1 MLTGKE
7 LGAAIETARR
17 AKKVSKV
24 KLAEEFGVAPP
35 SVQGWVKTG
44 RIDKGKLMQLIEYF
58 SGTVGAEHWGI
69 SGTLADA
76 MNTGFQAG
84 SVPGRKDSSSTY
96 YIALDEH
103 HRASPSIL
111 TIPHLDVSASMG
123 PGKTP
128 PEHFDAVRSI
138 TIHLDWLR
146 GQGLNYSKIENLA
159 IITGDGDSMAGT
171 FSNGDSLLVDRG
183 ITEIRADAIYVFT
196 MNGDLFIKRLQ
207 RMANGGLRMIS
218 DNPIYPPIIIE
229 GACLERVHI
238 QARVLSAWNVRKF

>member
-7 LGAAIETARR
+7 LGAAIESARR

-24 KLAEEFGVAPP
+24 KLAQDFGVAPP

-76 MNTGFQAG
+76 MNIGFQAG
-84 SVPGRKDSSSTY
+84 SMPGEKQPSDSY
-96 YIALDEH
+96 YLMLDEH
-103 HRASPSIL
+103 HTSPSIL
-111 TIPHLDVSASMG
+111 TIPFLDVSASMG
-123 PGKTP
+123 PGKLP
-128 PEHFDAVRSI
+128 PEHFDTVRSI

-146 GQGLNYSKIENLA
+146 GQGLSYSKIENLA

-196 MNGDLFIKRLQ
+196 MDGDLFIKRLQ
-207 RMANGGLRMIS
+207 RMTDGTLRMIS
-218 DNPIYPPIIIE
+218 DNPVYPPIIIAGE
-229 GACLERVHI
+229 RLERVHI